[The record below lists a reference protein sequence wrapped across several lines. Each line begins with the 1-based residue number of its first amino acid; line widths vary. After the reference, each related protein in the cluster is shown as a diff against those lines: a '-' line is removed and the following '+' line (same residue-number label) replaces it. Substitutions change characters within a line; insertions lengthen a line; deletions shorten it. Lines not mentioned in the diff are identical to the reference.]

1 MAQAKHTPGPWAL
14 GQNPAAIE
22 SGSFS
27 NMLVVRPEG
36 EFPHGLWV
44 ADCGNH
50 YDPEHLANARLIAAA
65 PDMLEALGQAQ
76 GLLNPLSG
84 FVKQGNA
91 IQRRHLD
98 KVRDEI
104 RAAIAK
110 ATGEDSHGE

>member
-65 PDMLEALGQAQ
+65 PELLAVAQAIASWDHCW
-76 GLLNPLSG
+76 P
-84 FVKQGNA
+84 GNVNLDA
-91 IQRRHLD
+91 IA
-98 KVRDEI
+98 RDA

-110 ATGEDSHGE
+110 ATGEASHGE